1 MRQPKRREKSKMND
15 EIGKALRR
23 IRTHGPHDFT
33 LFHGLEGFRNSISDL
48 DSCLFELFSGSAET
62 RILFDTRG

>member
-1 MRQPKRREKSKMND
+1 MND
-15 EIGKALRR
+15 EIGKRLKR

-33 LFHGLEGFRNSISDL
+33 LFHGFEGFRNSISDL

-62 RILFDTRG
+62 RVLFDT